1 MNPGRYWLIT
11 YLRARFIKLGKM
23 FQIAMGSPICSTYRI
38 QLSPTF
44 KFADLEGILDY
55 LHDLGITHIY
65 ASPILLA
72 TSGSK
77 HGYDTIDFGVV
88 NADIGGE
95 EAFRGVSRMAHDM
108 GIGWIQDIVPNH
120 MSADTTNRYL
130 EDIFI
135 RGKTSR
141 YIDMIDL
148 FYRTEETDLKP
159 MLPLLD
165 ATYEESLNSGKIR
178 LVAEEQPY
186 LQVEDAKIPLSD
198 HSVVML
204 TGGEYNRETA
214 RALFEEINMD
224 PEKIH
229 RIVQDQNYRPMYW
242 RHLVQGTNFRRFF
255 TVNSLISLNEQ
266 LPETF
271 RIVHEKIIQLAK
283 AGYIDGFRV
292 DHVDGLYDPES
303 YLVKLRRESGIDM
316 IYVEK
321 ILGKGEELR
330 ETWPV
335 SGTTGYDFAFYCNSL
350 FTSGKNKGAILGTYR
365 QFTRNQKSY
374 SHIER
379 ESRRQ
384 FLASYFSNEVR
395 YLSQVFNKV
404 LLTKIYG
411 QEVSV
416 KGLEDC
422 IRETLVHMPVYR
434 TYLSGSRIDPKDLTM
449 IETAIKASVGRIG
462 MSAEQS
468 AIIRLLA
475 EVKNDDQAMFCFA
488 RLQQFMP
495 AVMAK
500 SGEDRAFFVFNPLV
514 SLNEVGGNPSVFSI
528 SKQEFH
534 RFIRKRSSHHRS
546 SMNTLSTHDTKMG
559 EDLRARICAISGDPM
574 EWSDFIGRASAIA
587 SGFRSDTNGLS
598 IPSSNEEYMIYQLLL
613 AESPEK
619 WHIGEFRKRVT
630 DHVMKALREAAINT
644 EWNSVNHSY
653 EDRVEIF
660 IEGIMADPQFIKL
673 FSAFYQSIAR
683 RGTLISA
690 LQSVLKMTLP
700 GVPDI
705 YRGSELMNTSFTDPD
720 NRVDTDFSLLRNRL
734 SAVRILLESGDLRS
748 IMRNME
754 NGDLKLAATYTILN
768 FRREHPDLFQ
778 LGRYVRIVESG
789 SIAQSLFSFA
799 LVYGDQWLIVSLF
812 FDLAGVIGG
821 GYGHPEVDIPPDT
834 VIVVPKDAPG
844 KFMNIFT
851 KKGIENNGRIN
862 IREGMGMLPFM
873 VLYSPVSGGTQ

>member
-1 MNPGRYWLIT
+1 
-11 YLRARFIKLGKM
+11 
-23 FQIAMGSPICSTYRI
+23 MGSPICSTYRI

-44 KFADLEGILDY
+44 KLADLEGILDY
-55 LHDLGITHIY
+55 LHELGITHIY

-72 TSGSK
+72 RSGSK
-77 HGYDTIDFGVV
+77 HGYDIIDFGVV
-88 NADIGGE
+88 NTDIGGE
-95 EAFRGVSRMAHDM
+95 EAFRRVSRIAHDM

-159 MLPLLD
+159 MLPLLN

-178 LVAEEQPY
+178 LVAGEQPY
-186 LQVEDAKIPLSD
+186 LQVEDAKIPLSV
-198 HSVVML
+198 HSVVKL

-214 RALFEEINMD
+214 RSLFEEINMD

-229 RIVQDQNYRPMYW
+229 RIVQDQNYQPMYW

-266 LPETF
+266 LPDTF
-271 RIVHEKIIQLAK
+271 SIVHEKIIQLAD

-303 YLVKLRRESGIDM
+303 YLVKLRSESRLDM

-350 FTSGKNKGAILGTYR
+350 FTSGKNKGAILRTYR

-374 SHIER
+374 GHIEM
-379 ESRRQ
+379 ESRRH
-384 FLASYFSNEVR
+384 FLASYFSNEVH
-395 YLSQVFNKV
+395 YLSQVFYKV
-404 LLTKIYG
+404 LRTKIYG

-416 KGLEDC
+416 KRLEDC
-422 IRETLVHMPVYR
+422 IREMLVRMPVYR
-434 TYLSGSRIDPKDLTM
+434 TYLSGSRIDHKDLTT
-449 IETAIKASVGRIG
+449 IKTAIKTSVGRVG

-468 AIIRLLA
+468 AIMRLLA
-475 EVKNDDQAMFCFA
+475 EVKNDGQAMFCFA
-488 RLQQFMP
+488 RMQQFMP

-500 SGEDRAFFVFNPLV
+500 SGEDRAFFIFNPLV
-514 SLNEVGGNPSVFSI
+514 SLNEVGGNPSVFSV

-534 RFIRKRSSHHRS
+534 RFIRKRASHHRN
-546 SMNTLSTHDTKMG
+546 SMNALSTHDTKMG
-559 EDLRARICAISGDPM
+559 EDLRSRICAISGDPM
-574 EWSDFIGRASAIA
+574 EWSNFIERASAIV
-587 SGFRSDTNGLS
+587 SGFRSHINGLS
-598 IPSSNEEYMIYQLLL
+598 IPSTNEEYMIYQLLL

-619 WHIGEFRKRVT
+619 WHVGDFRKRVT
-630 DHVMKALREAAINT
+630 DHVIKALREAAINT

-653 EDRVEIF
+653 EERVEIF
-660 IEGIMADPQFIKL
+660 IEGIMADQQFIKL
-673 FSAFYQSIAR
+673 FSPFYQNIAL

-690 LQSVLKMTLP
+690 SQSVLKMTLP

-705 YRGSELMNTSFTDPD
+705 YRGSELINTSFTDPD
-720 NRVDTDFSLLRNRL
+720 NRMDSDFNFMRSRL
-734 SAVRILLESGDLRS
+734 SSVRMLLESGDLVS
-748 IMRNME
+748 ILKNKG
-754 NGDLKLAATYTILN
+754 NGDLKLAATYILLN
-768 FRREHPDLFQ
+768 FRRKHPDLFQ
-778 LGRYVRIVESG
+778 LGRYVRMVESG
-789 SIAQSLFSFA
+789 SAAPNLFSFA
-799 LVYGDQWLIVSLF
+799 LVYRNQWLMVSLL
-812 FDLAGVIGG
+812 FDLEGVMEGK
-821 GYGHPEVDIPPDT
+821 YRRQDVDIPPDT
-834 VIVVPKDAPG
+834 AIVAPKGAPG
-844 KFMNIFT
+844 KLMNIFT
-851 KKGIENNGRIN
+851 GKAIENNGKIN
-862 IREGMGMLPFM
+862 VREGMGMLPFM
-873 VLYSPVSGGTQ
+873 VLYSPASGGTR

>member
-1 MNPGRYWLIT
+1 MD
-11 YLRARFIKLGKM
+11 F
-23 FQIAMGSPICSTYRI
+23 PICSTYRI
-38 QLSPTF
+38 QLSPDF
-44 KFADLEGILDY
+44 KLADLEGILDY

-72 TSGSK
+72 RSGSM
-77 HGYDTIDFGVV
+77 HGYDTIDFGIV
-88 NADIGGE
+88 NTDIGGE
-95 EAFRGVSRMAHDM
+95 DAFRRVSRMAHDM

-130 EDIFI
+130 EDIFV
-135 RGKTSR
+135 RGKISR

-148 FYRTEETDLKP
+148 FYRTEETDFKP
-159 MLPLLD
+159 MLPLLN
-165 ATYEESLNSGKIR
+165 APYEESLNLGKIR
-178 LVAEEQPY
+178 LVAGEQPF

-198 HSVVML
+198 HSVAEL
-204 TGGEYNRETA
+204 LGGEYNHETA

-224 PEKIH
+224 PERIH
-229 RIVQDQNYRPMYW
+229 RIVQDQNYQPMYW

-271 RIVHEKIIQLAK
+271 GIVHEKIIQLAN

-303 YLVKLRRESGIDM
+303 YLVKLRRESGLGT

-350 FTSGKNKGAILGTYR
+350 FTSGKNKNAILRIYR

-374 SHIER
+374 GYIEK
-379 ESRRQ
+379 ESRRR
-384 FLASYFSNEVR
+384 FLVSFFSNEVH
-395 YLSQVFNKV
+395 YLTQVFYKV
-404 LLTKIYG
+404 LRTKIYG

-422 IRETLVHMPVYR
+422 IRETLVHIPVYR
-434 TYLSGSRIDPKDLTM
+434 TYLSKSRIDRKDLMT
-449 IETAIKASVGRIG
+449 IETAIKASVGRVG

-475 EVKNDDQAMFCFA
+475 EVKDDDQALFCFA

-500 SGEDRAFFVFNPLV
+500 SGEDRAFFIFNPLI
-514 SLNEVGGNPSVFSI
+514 SMNEVGGNPSVFSI

-534 RFIRKRSSHHRS
+534 RFIKKRASHHRN

-559 EDLRARICAISGDPM
+559 EDLRSRICAISGDPI
-574 EWSDFIGRASAIA
+574 EWRNFIKLASAIA
-587 SGFRSDTNGLS
+587 SSFRSETNGLS

-613 AESPEK
+613 AESPER
-619 WHIGEFRKRVT
+619 WGNGEFRKRVT
-630 DHVMKALREAAINT
+630 EHVMKALREAAINT
-644 EWNSVNHSY
+644 EWNSVNHNY
-653 EDRVEIF
+653 ESLVEIF

-673 FSAFYQSIAR
+673 FSTFYQNIAL
-683 RGTLISA
+683 RGSLISA
-690 LQSVLKMTLP
+690 SQSVLKMTLP
-700 GVPDI
+700 GIPDI

-720 NRVDTDFSLLRNRL
+720 NRKDADFNLLRNRL
-734 SAVRILLESGDLRS
+734 SAVRILLESGDLVS
-748 IMRNME
+748 ILKNME
-754 NGDLKLAATYTILN
+754 NGDLKLAATYILLN
-768 FRREHPDLFQ
+768 FRREHSELFQ
-778 LGRYVRIVESG
+778 HGRYVRIVESG
-789 SIAQSLFSFA
+789 SAAPNLFSFA
-799 LVYGDQWLIVSLF
+799 LVYRNQWLMVSLL
-812 FDLAGVIGG
+812 FDLEGVMEGK
-821 GYGHPEVDIPPDT
+821 YRRQDVDIPQDT
-834 VIVVPKDAPG
+834 AIFAPKGSPG
-844 KFMNIFT
+844 KLMNIFT
-851 KKGIENNGRIN
+851 GEVIENNGKIN
-862 IREGMGMLPFM
+862 VRSGMGMLPFM
-873 VLYSPVSGGTQ
+873 VLYSTVSEGI